1 MIPFGIIGTGK
12 ITRTFLEAVQSVP
25 ELTLRA
31 VYSRSLEKAQSCRR
45 CTLPAPTAATV
56 SRPSG

>member
-25 ELTLRA
+25 ELALGA
-31 VYSRSLEKAQSCRR
+31 V
-45 CTLPAPTAATV
+45 
-56 SRPSG
+56 